1 MQDDKQY
8 DDPKELNE
16 DQLSCLNDE
25 TDGEY
30 KKTKTSIKIPMP
42 WRYKRY
48 YMFGLATVLTLILPW
63 IQINGNHFFLLS
75 FDKLK
80 LHLAFVQFDMQELY
94 LMPFLLMFM
103 FLGVFGMT
111 VMGGRVFCGWVC
123 PQTVFRVIYRDFIE
137 TKILRLR
144 KRIKNKQQEPDMSLT
159 ENKIKR
165 AAAML
170 IALGLAFVAAAN
182 FMWFFIPPEDFFPYL
197 ADYTNHWTVVGILVG
212 IALFLV
218 YDITILKE
226 DFCGYICPYSRIQ
239 SVLYDEHTVM
249 ALYNTDRG
257 GDIFDENHNKQF
269 TKYKDLLK
277 VDPTAECN
285 TCESCVTVCP
295 THIDIRKG
303 LQLECIN
310 CLECVDACTT
320 VMGKLGKPS
329 LVTWSSEYEVIDKK
343 GKTQFFRGKILGYI
357 GILIALMVILA
368 LMGSEKENMLLNI
381 NKEGRLYS
389 TKAMPDGKVKV
400 DNAYVFLLQNT
411 QNEKMDFYFDVIPP
425 KGMEGKI
432 VIAKPTKKFSAT
444 PGVKKKKVVILSTTD
459 ILVDDAR
466 KDTIIPIT
474 IKAYAIGHEENIV
487 VYRDAVFIFPRAD
500 ELRKHK

>member
-1 MQDDKQY
+1 MSE
-8 DDPKELNE
+8 KE
-16 DQLSCLNDE
+16 QS
-25 TDGEY
+25 Y
-30 KKTKTSIKIPMP
+30 KIPMK
-42 WRYKRY
+42 WRIKRY
-48 YMFGLATVLTLILPW
+48 YVYFIATVFILVLPW
-63 IQINGNHFFLLS
+63 ITVDGNHFFLLS

-80 LHLAFVQFDMQELY
+80 LHLAFIQFDMQELY

-103 FLGVFGMT
+103 FLTVFGMT

-123 PQTVFRVIYRDFIE
+123 PQTAFRAIYRDLIE
-137 TKILRLR
+137 TKILGMRR
-144 KRIKNKQQEPDMSLT
+144 SIKNKQKEPDMSLT
-159 ENKIKR
+159 KNKVKKVV
-165 AAAML
+165 AVT
-170 IALGLAFVAAAN
+170 IAFLSSYLAAAN
-182 FMWFFIPPEDFFPYL
+182 FLWFFVPPEDFFVYL
-197 ADYTNHWTVVGILVG
+197 ADYENHWSLIGIMTG

-218 YDITILKE
+218 YDVVFLKE
-226 DFCGYICPYSRIQ
+226 DFCAYICPYSRIQ

-249 ALYNTDRG
+249 SLYNTNRG
-257 GDIFDENHNKQF
+257 GHIYDENHDKQH
-269 TKYKDLLK
+269 TKQKEIQ
-277 VDPTAECN
+277 VEEPHAEC
-285 TCESCVTVCP
+285 TACEACVVICP

-343 GKTQFFRGKILGYI
+343 GKTEFFRGKILGYVGVLI
-357 GILIALMVILA
+357 ILMIILA
-368 LMGSEKENMLLNI
+368 MMGSTKENMLLNI

-389 TKAMPDGKVKV
+389 TKAMPDGNIRV

-411 QNEKMDFYFDVIPP
+411 QNERMDFYFDVIPP

-432 VIAKPTKKFSAT
+432 VIAKPSKKFSAV
-444 PGVKKKKVVILSTTD
+444 PGIKKKKVVILRTTD
-459 ILVDDAR
+459 VLVDDER

-487 VYRDAVFIFPRAD
+487 VYRDAVFVFPRAD
-500 ELRKHK
+500 ELKKAK